1 MRKLALLTSF
11 LVVFYSLEY
20 AVLFPAHH
28 QSLMAKAKRTMA
40 LMVVL
45 SFVLVA
51 SIIVLFEQRVQENAS
66 SQVFD
71 ALVESADNV
80 EGVVDTELKGYM
92 DAIRFLHNSPS
103 VYGLVNVANGSSPVS
118 AYPLSS
124 EQWKQQVEQAFIA
137 FMESNDE
144 INQLRIILADEKG
157 SEFVR
162 VERNERNIDVVP
174 ANGLQ
179 NKGNRDY
186 FLASINR
193 NRNEFYVSGI
203 NLNREY
209 GEIEFPYRST
219 LRLSLPLF
227 DHEGGRYGF
236 VIANINAEHLLGE
249 MRNALF
255 GDQQLI
261 VSDNEG
267 FFIVHPD
274 DEKAFSKDLN
284 QAITWS
290 SEYQSPVVQGQG
302 IVYPKQSDA
311 QTFYAVSRAFYL
323 ANRASSKPL
332 YFHAITYESYVE
344 TIVYEKR
351 IGAYSVI
358 AVVALVFAIVLWFMY
373 RSNLDN
379 LTLANVRRESA
390 AVVAS
395 SKDAIFSVDDEG
407 KITSWNMAAETLFDT
422 PSQLVVGHHFE
433 GCTALTSLG
442 IDFVFTG
449 PETQTTYSAQY
460 VDNNKKEHYLAVTAS
475 KILDTEDGL
484 SSVAFVIRDITEER
498 YAKVAIEKI
507 NAELEEKVQRRTKDL
522 LKATREAK
530 KASEVKSAFISNI
543 SHEMR
548 TPLNGIIGSL
558 ALLKK
563 QALNEKSTQLLS
575 MVDTSCNSL
584 NTLINDVLDLSKIEA
599 GKLDINY
606 QYFDA
611 LMLIE
616 SIAKVFAVKAQNKGL
631 QLLVDYTKLDSEKVY
646 SDPHRINQIL
656 SNLLNNAIKF
666 TEKGH
671 VLLRVETH
679 TGSGTLRQLHF
690 SIIDT
695 GIGIAPE
702 HQTKLFNPFTQADS
716 KVAVQYGGTGL
727 GLSICRQLSTLLG
740 GDIELNSTQ
749 DKGSEFSFYITYQ
762 SVDMECVQAPG
773 EIGGHIAMLAD
784 MCWGISS
791 PYAPLEDNLRTLL
804 LHEGAAVH
812 VVEKEPE
819 GNLEYWL
826 QFDALMVDESSTL
839 IHFFDAIWQ
848 AANTDKRIADMPT
861 IYVLQSVGAT
871 AVSYQHV
878 SVEYLSKP
886 LLKSSLQTLA
896 KQNLHRHFRS
906 DNEEIAASA
915 IKVKPLPTKNK
926 NVEHAQD
933 AIENAN
939 VLIVDDNLINREVA
953 KGVLEGLPINVFTCS
968 NGEEVIAF
976 LKKCEEKALQVHTVL
991 MDCQMPIMDGYKTTK
1006 AIRDGQTGKMH
1017 INVPI
1022 IAMTANAMRGERE
1035 KCMEAGMDDFST
1047 KPVMA
1052 EVLIP
1057 KVKHWLVEQMK
1068 TSGYHTEN
1076 VSPLVDNLMTNIT
1089 DEVKRFSEESSQNR
1103 CWDKDSAIARIKGD
1117 KALFARV
1124 CSLFANSSPDKVKL
1138 LGKAMAHRDFE
1149 QVKMLTLKLKGMSA
1163 DIGAVQLQHDFEQL
1177 WAFTKNGQWQKAA
1190 DLLPTIEH
1198 DLTTFL
1204 KIMDVA

>member
-1 MRKLALLTSF
+1 
-11 LVVFYSLEY
+11 
-20 AVLFPAHH
+20 
-28 QSLMAKAKRTMA
+28 MAKAKRTMA

-118 AYPLSS
+118 AYALSS
-124 EQWKQQVEQAFIA
+124 EQWKQQVEQTFIA

-193 NRNEFYVSGI
+193 NRNEFYVSDI

-302 IVYPKQSDA
+302 IVYPKHSDA

-433 GCTALTSLG
+433 SCTPLTSLG

-460 VDNNKKEHYLAVTAS
+460 VDNSKKEHYLAVTAS

-522 LKATREAK
+522 GY
-530 KASEVKSAFISNI
+530 V
-543 SHEMR
+543 
-548 TPLNGIIGSL
+548 P
-558 ALLKK
+558 
-563 QALNEKSTQLLS
+563 
-575 MVDTSCNSL
+575 
-584 NTLINDVLDLSKIEA
+584 
-599 GKLDINY
+599 
-606 QYFDA
+606 
-611 LMLIE
+611 
-616 SIAKVFAVKAQNKGL
+616 
-631 QLLVDYTKLDSEKVY
+631 
-646 SDPHRINQIL
+646 
-656 SNLLNNAIKF
+656 
-666 TEKGH
+666 
-671 VLLRVETH
+671 
-679 TGSGTLRQLHF
+679 
-690 SIIDT
+690 
-695 GIGIAPE
+695 
-702 HQTKLFNPFTQADS
+702 FN
-716 KVAVQYGGTGL
+716 
-727 GLSICRQLSTLLG
+727 C
-740 GDIELNSTQ
+740 
-749 DKGSEFSFYITYQ
+749 
-762 SVDMECVQAPG
+762 C
-773 EIGGHIAMLAD
+773 
-784 MCWGISS
+784 
-791 PYAPLEDNLRTLL
+791 
-804 LHEGAAVH
+804 
-812 VVEKEPE
+812 
-819 GNLEYWL
+819 
-826 QFDALMVDESSTL
+826 
-839 IHFFDAIWQ
+839 
-848 AANTDKRIADMPT
+848 
-861 IYVLQSVGAT
+861 
-871 AVSYQHV
+871 
-878 SVEYLSKP
+878 
-886 LLKSSLQTLA
+886 
-896 KQNLHRHFRS
+896 
-906 DNEEIAASA
+906 
-915 IKVKPLPTKNK
+915 
-926 NVEHAQD
+926 
-933 AIENAN
+933 
-939 VLIVDDNLINREVA
+939 
-953 KGVLEGLPINVFTCS
+953 
-968 NGEEVIAF
+968 
-976 LKKCEEKALQVHTVL
+976 
-991 MDCQMPIMDGYKTTK
+991 
-1006 AIRDGQTGKMH
+1006 
-1017 INVPI
+1017 
-1022 IAMTANAMRGERE
+1022 
-1035 KCMEAGMDDFST
+1035 
-1047 KPVMA
+1047 
-1052 EVLIP
+1052 
-1057 KVKHWLVEQMK
+1057 
-1068 TSGYHTEN
+1068 
-1076 VSPLVDNLMTNIT
+1076 
-1089 DEVKRFSEESSQNR
+1089 
-1103 CWDKDSAIARIKGD
+1103 
-1117 KALFARV
+1117 
-1124 CSLFANSSPDKVKL
+1124 
-1138 LGKAMAHRDFE
+1138 
-1149 QVKMLTLKLKGMSA
+1149 
-1163 DIGAVQLQHDFEQL
+1163 
-1177 WAFTKNGQWQKAA
+1177 
-1190 DLLPTIEH
+1190 
-1198 DLTTFL
+1198 
-1204 KIMDVA
+1204 